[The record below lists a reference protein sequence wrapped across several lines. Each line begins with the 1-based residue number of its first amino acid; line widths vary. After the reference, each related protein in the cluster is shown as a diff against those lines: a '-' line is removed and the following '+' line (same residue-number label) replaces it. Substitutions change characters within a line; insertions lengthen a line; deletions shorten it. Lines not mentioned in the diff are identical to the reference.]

1 MSFFDAFGMMFDPDD
16 DPRRRNAAGTD
27 DDPVILNVE
36 TDGDDASHR
45 TPPPQRPAG
54 PRITRQPERPRGNG
68 RGSRI
73 LIGVVLAL
81 AVIVGLFFGLS
92 RFITDLM
99 WYGQLGFQ
107 SVIWTQLGVRVGVW
121 VAYALLVAAVG
132 FLSAT
137 LAIHARPADADG
149 STVRIHGDVVE
160 IANGISSKHAR
171 MVAVIVALVVG
182 VAFGSQFNVNWSD
195 ILLMFNA
202 QSFGTTDPQ
211 FGLDNGFYV
220 FILPGLKLVMSAVS
234 TMLLVG
240 IVFSVITHVLM
251 GGIRITMPINGRG
264 LFAITKRARRQL
276 GVWLMINMFAF
287 AAQMVMGGVHPP
299 DHAGRPVHR
308 RELHIGACHHPR
320 HVRHGRVGGHPGRGA
335 RRLADDLARAGG

>member
-54 PRITRQPERPRGNG
+54 PRIARRPERPRGNG

-73 LIGVVLAL
+73 LIGVVVAL
-81 AVIVGLFFGLS
+81 VVVVGLFFGLS

-121 VAYALLVAAVG
+121 VAYALLVAVVG

-137 LAIHARPADADG
+137 LAIHARPADDDG

-182 VAFGSQFNVNWSD
+182 VAFGSQFNANWSD

-202 QSFGTTDPQ
+202 QSFGTTDLQ

-251 GGIRITMPINGRG
+251 GGIRRSVRHHQARPPS
-264 LFAITKRARRQL
+264 ARRL
-276 GVWLMINMFAF
+276 AD
-287 AAQMVMGGVHPP
+287 AQHVRVRRADGHGGVHPP

-320 HVRHGRVGGHPGRGA
+320 HVRHGRVGGHPERGA

>member
-54 PRITRQPERPRGNG
+54 PRIARRPERPRGNG

-73 LIGVVLAL
+73 LIGVVVAL
-81 AVIVGLFFGLS
+81 VVVVGLFFGLS

-137 LAIHARPADADG
+137 LAIHARPADDDG
-149 STVRIHGDVVE
+149 STVRIHGDVVRSPT
-160 IANGISSKHAR
+160 ASAPSTPAWWRLSWRWWSAWRSARSSTPTGPTSCSCSTRRASAPPTR
-171 MVAVIVALVVG
+171 
-182 VAFGSQFNVNWSD
+182 SSD
-195 ILLMFNA
+195 W
-202 QSFGTTDPQ
+202 TTASTSSSC
-211 FGLDNGFYV
+211 
-220 FILPGLKLVMSAVS
+220 PGLKLVMSAVS

-251 GGIRITMPINGRG
+251 GGIRITMPV
-264 LFAITKRARRQL
+264 T
-276 GVWLMINMFAF
+276 
-287 AAQMVMGGVHPP
+287 AAVCSPSPSAPAVSSASG
-299 DHAGRPVHR
+299 
-308 RELHIGACHHPR
+308 
-320 HVRHGRVGGHPGRGA
+320 
-335 RRLADDLARAGG
+335 